1 MNSKEALRLGLDCAE
16 MIIQAYLG
24 DLSDAD
30 ILVRPLPGANHIAW
44 QLGHLIKSENGM
56 INGVLPGSM
65 PELPAGFAEK
75 YTADTSKFDSP
86 GSFHAKSVYVEIHAQ
101 QRSAILAALDKLAD
115 ADLDKAVPEPF
126 SQYIKN
132 VGDMFS
138 MQGTHWMMH
147 AGQWA
152 IVRRKLGR
160 KPLF

>member
-1 MNSKEALRLGLDCAE
+1 MNTKEALRLGLDCAE
-16 MIIQAYLG
+16 MITQSYLG

-30 ILVRPLPGANHIAW
+30 LLVRPLPGANHIAW
-44 QLGHLIKSENGM
+44 QLGHLIKSEHGM

-75 YTADTSKFDSP
+75 YTPDSSKFDSA
-86 GSFHAKSVYVEIHAQ
+86 GCFHAKSVYLEVHAQ
-101 QRSAILAALDKLAD
+101 QRTAILAALDKLAD
-115 ADLDKAVPEPF
+115 ADLDKSVPEPF